1 MDAGFVKI
9 ETTAINAKQRDC
21 QAKAAVSLR
30 RKETGGQMMRTIDAD
45 ALREVIGDHVTSVSV
60 CPTVDW
66 ARGKRQMQEIALEDI
81 ENAPN
86 IDFDRSGR

>member
-1 MDAGFVKI
+1 
-9 ETTAINAKQRDC
+9 
-21 QAKAAVSLR
+21 
-30 RKETGGQMMRTIDAD
+30 MRTIDAD